1 MKLLLKIDKWHPAS
15 SNSSVI
21 CLPLLF
27 YIPSSY
33 LCVLLD
39 RCCGTVLSIESSLKN
54 KILNKIL
61 HLCKMHALRI
71 RVQYSFWTPLTEW
84 YQGAKILF
92 SQPYPWI
99 RPLDKSPIILKKCQ
113 SKNSGVIG
121 FVQYISFSHTVL
133 PFPSPPPCHYQAL
146 QDPTFLSASL
156 ILFLCFISYFSHFC
170 TLLYAVCICL
180 ICTACLPLH
189 SLFSFCFKPC
199 GFPGFLSGCWLLCCF
214 SAFLHDS
221 FHFGF

>member
-33 LCVLLD
+33 LSVLLD

-71 RVQYSFWTPLTEW
+71 RVQYSFWTPFTER

-133 PFPSPPPCHYQAL
+133 PFPSPLSLSLLGTSGPHFSVCLINPFLVFHILFQSFLYIIVCCLYLLDLHSMPSITQFVFLLFQAMWFPWIPFWML
-146 QDPTFLSASL
+146 VALLFLS
-156 ILFLCFISYFSHFC
+156 IS
-170 TLLYAVCICL
+170 T
-180 ICTACLPLH
+180 
-189 SLFSFCFKPC
+189 
-199 GFPGFLSGCWLLCCF
+199 
-214 SAFLHDS
+214 
-221 FHFGF
+221 